1 MYALYVK
8 CLGCSLISTNGPQFP
23 CNVRWYAAMLPLP
36 LWQEKRNH
44 MISWGNGEGSIQLGK
59 WWVFGIFLIYLKPT
73 SSTML
78 NWDIQGEGQT
88 CEPNP
93 TMLAQVLR
101 CGMSGLCCSLSSE
114 QISNSMWQTLLQI
127 IAQLDFMLAAA
138 YSNTVCVYIYIT
150 LLIYFYMMRLT
161 SMQNI

>member
-1 MYALYVK
+1 
-8 CLGCSLISTNGPQFP
+8 
-23 CNVRWYAAMLPLP
+23 
-36 LWQEKRNH
+36 
-44 MISWGNGEGSIQLGK
+44 
-59 WWVFGIFLIYLKPT
+59 
-73 SSTML
+73 ML

-138 YSNTVCVYIYIT
+138 YSNTVCVYIYI
-150 LLIYFYMMRLT
+150 
-161 SMQNI
+161 